1 MTVTQSSGPL
11 TSLSLLASDTI
22 TNDDPCD
29 SRCPEHRG
37 EQNLADKAALLAD
50 SFTVQTVKLFCLVT
64 SLRYLEIMVVY

>member
-11 TSLSLLASDTI
+11 TSLSLLASDMI

-29 SRCPEHRG
+29 SHCPEQRG

-50 SFTVQTVKLFCLVT
+50 SFTVQTVELFCLLT
-64 SLRYLEIMVVY
+64 SLRYLEIMVVC